1 MVLVAGLLMLVVA
14 GACRKRG
21 NNNANS
27 TPSPSVATGSEQAKS
42 QAQTLVQQA
51 RELYKNDEDEKAAEV
66 LKQAISYDPNNAE
79 AHLRLGMSYAALGKE
94 TEAEDEYKKAVELF
108 KKRIQE
114 ESQDG
119 DAHFY
124 LGESYKFLNRDE
136 DAVRAYRQATRLK
149 PDGEEAWYR
158 LGMAETK
165 LAHYPEAVTAFQKA
179 LEIDPNDYRATDGLE
194 NAKEGAKRVREGK
207 KHNEE
212 MLRKQQENA
221 NSNGNSNSNS
231 SARPTPRRSP

>member
-1 MVLVAGLLMLVVA
+1 MVIVAGLLMLVIA
-14 GACRKRG
+14 GACRKRA
-21 NNNANS
+21 NHNANS
-27 TPSPSVATGSEQAKS
+27 TPSPPVATGSELAKN

-66 LKQAISYDPNNAE
+66 LKQAISHDPNNAE

-149 PDGEEAWYR
+149 PDDEEAWYR

-165 LAHYPEAVTAFQKA
+165 LAHYPEAVAAFQKA

-194 NAKEGAKRVREGK
+194 NAKEGA
-207 KHNEE
+207 
-212 MLRKQQENA
+212 
-221 NSNGNSNSNS
+221 
-231 SARPTPRRSP
+231 